1 MQTPLHISFLY
12 LKGSGSLKIPIVSSL
27 IPVDLYIHWN
37 AFVFCLL
44 LSLRGLQFQYADYF
58 VFESWDSFPCLLMIF
73 VLIYQKLKGLP
84 ENAFRMSYC
93 QKQAATPLDYNI
105 TKLAVTDKNSNTA
118 IHPLRDSRIFFC
130 LLKWSEKL
138 FSHLLLFSMILENI
152 IFNVFLIFITCRH
165 VIDIFL

>member
-93 QKQAATPLDYNI
+93 QKQAATPFDYNI
-105 TKLAVTDKNSNTA
+105 TKLVVTDKTA
-118 IHPLRDSRIFFC
+118 I
-130 LLKWSEKL
+130 
-138 FSHLLLFSMILENI
+138 LLFIHCGILESSSVSWNEVR
-152 IFNVFLIFITCRH
+152 NYFLIYFYFPWYWKIL
-165 VIDIFL
+165 FLMYF